1 MKHLVIILMAV
12 TLSSC
17 AVIRPGEVGVRS
29 TFGKLKGD
37 VNEFMSQFVL
47 YPEL

>member
-1 MKHLVIILMAV
+1 MNPDDAALL
-12 TLSSC
+12 
-17 AVIRPGEVGVRS
+17 E
-29 TFGKLKGD
+29 KLKGE